1 MKFNSNNLINLKFK
15 KEEKILNFNDF
26 QKQNLNFDVVKLQ
39 EAYKQIIKIKKF
51 DTAGGVAHFGAICLT
66 RIPGDPHSIKD
77 DKVRGLYW
85 TKPNES
91 GNEVSRDIAIDEGA
105 YTELVPEF
113 KNTYFKEVIDV
124 ISSKYKLGRVR
135 ILLKK
140 PRSTLSWHR
149 DPEPRL
155 HIPII
160 TNPGCLMVIEN
171 VAKHMP
177 ADGSVWITNNTKYHN
192 AFNGGEENRVHLVAC
207 VLDYKFN

>member
-1 MKFNSNNLINLKFK
+1 MDADSNKIVKLNLKRDK
-15 KEEKILNFNDF
+15 KILDFSDF
-26 QKQNLNFDVVKLQ
+26 QKQNIVFDILKLQ
-39 EAYKQIIKIKKF
+39 EAYRQIITTRKF
-51 DTAGGVAHFGAICLT
+51 DDGGGISHFGAICLT
-66 RIPGDPHSIKD
+66 RKPGDPESVKGS
-77 DKVRGLYW
+77 KARGIYW
-85 TKPNES
+85 TKPDKS
-91 GNEVSRDIAIDEGA
+91 GAEVSRDIKIDE
-105 YTELVPEF
+105 TEYSEF
-113 KNTYFKEVIDV
+113 IPDYENTYFKEVFDV

-135 ILLKK
+135 ILLKE

-160 TNPGCLMVIEN
+160 TNPGCLMVIDN

-192 AFNGGEENRVHLVAC
+192 AFNGGEENRIHLVAC